1 MPAST
6 LARFQ
11 RITPQ
16 QLRAF
21 EATARL
27 LSVTKA
33 AQELYVSQP
42 TVSVQLRELSAATGQ
57 RLFETT
63 GRQIRLTQAGEEL
76 YLTVRELTACWQR
89 FESRIAEMNGLV
101 SGRLR
106 IAAVT
111 TAEYFVPDLLGP
123 FSAAHQGVEI
133 ELAIENRDRVVGRLL
148 QGVDDLAVMMMP
160 PDNLPLERMV
170 FQTNPLVII
179 ASAQHPLLAK
189 PLRLADLSAER
200 WLMRESGSGTRM
212 AAEQHFKA
220 HEFKP
225 NVVMS
230 LGSNEAI
237 KHAVAAGLGIAVL
250 SQLAIQQPDWSALAS
265 APDSATEQGGSNAAA
280 ALHQRGLQVLQVSG
294 FPLIRH
300 WSVVWRKDS
309 PMSATARHF
318 VDYLQSTDRLP
329 LTGAPG

>member
-1 MPAST
+1 MPAFT

-42 TVSVQLRELSAATGQ
+42 TVSVQLRELSVTTGQ
-57 RLFETT
+57 RLLEIT

-76 YLTVRELTACWQR
+76 YKAVQELAACWQR
-89 FESRIAEMNGLV
+89 FESRIAEINGLI

-133 ELAIENRDRVVGRLL
+133 ELAIENRDRVVGRLT
-148 QGVDDLAVMMMP
+148 QGIDDLAVMMMP
-160 PDNLPLERMV
+160 PADLPLERMQ
-170 FQTNPLVII
+170 FQINPLVII
-179 ASAQHPLLAK
+179 APSKHALANK
-189 PLRLADLSAER
+189 TVELSELSKER
-200 WLMRESGSGTRM
+200 WLMREPGSGTRM
-212 AAEQHFKA
+212 AAEQHFKE
-220 HEFKP
+220 HDFKP
-225 NVVMS
+225 TVVMS

-237 KHAVAAGLGIAVL
+237 KHSVAAGLGIAVL
-250 SQLAIQQPDWSALAS
+250 SQLAVQPSVWSAGLPAAVTTNS
-265 APDSATEQGGSNAAA
+265 AAPINSE
-280 ALHQRGLQVLQVSG
+280 ALQQAGLSIVKVKD
-294 FPLIRH
+294 FPIIRH
-300 WSVVWRKDS
+300 WSVVWRKDN
-309 PMSATARHF
+309 PLSATARHF
-318 VDYLQSTDRLP
+318 LNYLQAAESQSQT
-329 LTGAPG
+329 

>member
-6 LARFQ
+6 LARFG

-42 TVSVQLRELSAATGQ
+42 TVSVQLRELSATTGQ
-57 RLFETT
+57 RLFETR

-76 YLTVRELTACWQR
+76 YKTVQEVAACWQR
-89 FESRIAEMNGLV
+89 FEARIAEINGLV

-133 ELAIENRDRVVGRLL
+133 ELAIENRDRVVGRLM

-160 PDNLPLERMV
+160 PEHIPLERLA
-170 FQTNPLVII
+170 FQDNPLVII
-179 ASAQHPLLAK
+179 APARHPLASQQVQ
-189 PLRLADLSAER
+189 LADLAQER
-200 WLMRESGSGTRM
+200 WLMREPGSGTRM
-212 AAEQHFKA
+212 AAEQYFSA
-220 HEFKP
+220 HNFKP

-237 KHAVAAGLGIAVL
+237 KHAVAAELGIAVL
-250 SQLAIQQPDWSALAS
+250 SQLAIPQVLSPSAASGVAALA
-265 APDSATEQGGSNAAA
+265 ADIHQTNLATPDLS
-280 ALHQRGLQVLQVSG
+280 GLRILQVSG
-294 FPLIRH
+294 FPIIRH
-300 WSVVWRKDS
+300 WSVVWRKDQ

-318 VDYLQSTDRLP
+318 LDYLRSTESLQQAEQR
-329 LTGAPG
+329 

>member
-42 TVSVQLRELSAATGQ
+42 TVSVQLRELAATTGQ

-76 YLTVRELTACWQR
+76 YKAVRDVAACWQR
-89 FESRIAEMNGLV
+89 FESRIAEINGLV

-123 FSAAHQGVEI
+123 FAAAHQGVEI
-133 ELAIENRDRVVGRLL
+133 ELAIENRDRVVGRLH
-148 QGVDDLAVMMMP
+148 QGIDDLAVMMMP
-160 PDNLPLERMV
+160 PDDLPLERIQ
-170 FQTNPLVII
+170 FQINPLVII
-179 ASAQHPLLAK
+179 ASSKHALIDK
-189 PLRLADLSAER
+189 KIELSELSNER
-200 WLMRESGSGTRM
+200 WLMREPGSGTRM
-212 AAEQHFKA
+212 AAEQHFD
-220 HEFKP
+220 ELGFKP

-250 SQLAIQQPDWSALAS
+250 SQLAVQPALWPGRYTTGAGTQHNGPS
-265 APDSATEQGGSNAAA
+265 DTSVLLQA
-280 ALHQRGLQVLQVSG
+280 GLGIMQVNN
-294 FPLIRH
+294 FPILRR

-309 PMSATARHF
+309 PLSAAARHF
-318 VDYLQSTDRLP
+318 LDYLQASQSEP
-329 LTGAPG
+329 KM

>member
-33 AQELYVSQP
+33 AQELFVSQP
-42 TVSVQLRELSAATGQ
+42 TISVQLRELANTIGE

-76 YLTVRELTACWQR
+76 HQAVGELAVCWQR
-89 FESRIAEMNGLV
+89 FESRLADIHGLV

-111 TAEYFVPDLLGP
+111 TAEYFVPHLLGP
-123 FSAAHQGVEI
+123 FAAAHQGVEI
-133 ELAIENRDRVVGRLL
+133 ELAIENRDRVVKRLL
-148 QGVDDLAVMMMP
+148 QGMDDLVVMMLP
-160 PDNLPLERMV
+160 PQDIPVTSMA
-170 FQTNPLVII
+170 FQPNPLVII
-179 ASAQHPLLAK
+179 APPKHPL
-189 PLRLADLSAER
+189 ADQPITLTDLQTQR
-200 WLMRESGSGTRM
+200 WLMREPGSGTRM
-212 AAEQHFKA
+212 AAEQHFA
-220 HEFKP
+220 QQGFIP

-250 SQLAIQQPDWSALAS
+250 SKLAI
-265 APDSATEQGGSNAAA
+265 APPQFGSNIDSSAGLRNNNVPATTN
-280 ALHQRGLQVLQVSG
+280 LTMLQVEG
-294 FPLIRH
+294 FPLVRQ
-300 WSVVWRKDS
+300 WYVVWRHDQS
-309 PMSATARHF
+309 LSAAARHF
-318 VDYLQSTDRLP
+318 LAYIKQGAEQAGSKISA
-329 LTGAPG
+329 TGSAQY

>member
-1 MPAST
+1 MPAFT

-42 TVSVQLRELSAATGQ
+42 TVSVQLRELSVTTGQ

-76 YLTVRELTACWQR
+76 YKAVREVAACWQR
-89 FESRIAEMNGLV
+89 FESRIAEINGLV
-101 SGRLR
+101 SGCLR

-133 ELAIENRDRVVGRLL
+133 ELAIENRDRVVGRLT
-148 QGVDDLAVMMMP
+148 QGIDDLAVMMMP
-160 PDNLPLERMV
+160 PADLPLERMQ
-170 FQTNPLVII
+170 FQINPLVII
-179 ASAQHPLLAK
+179 ASSKHALANK
-189 PLRLADLSAER
+189 TVELSELNSER
-200 WLMRESGSGTRM
+200 WLMREPGSGTRM
-212 AAEQHFKA
+212 AAEQHFKE
-220 HEFKP
+220 HDFKP

-237 KHAVAAGLGIAVL
+237 KHSVAAGLGIAVL
-250 SQLAIQQPDWSALAS
+250 SQLAVQPSVWSGSQS
-265 APDSATEQGGSNAAA
+265 AAVTSQSVVPIDPEVLRQA
-280 ALHQRGLQVLQVSG
+280 GLSLVKVKD
-294 FPLIRH
+294 FPIIRH
-300 WSVVWRKDS
+300 WSVVWRKDN
-309 PMSATARHF
+309 PLSATARHF
-318 VDYLQSTDRLP
+318 LDYLQAAESQP
-329 LTGAPG
+329 AKH

>member
-1 MPAST
+1 MPALT

-21 EATARL
+21 ESAARL

-42 TVSVQLRELSAATGQ
+42 TVSVQLRELSVTTGQ

-76 YLTVRELTACWQR
+76 YKAVREVAACWQR
-89 FESRIAEMNGLV
+89 FEARIAEINGLV

-133 ELAIENRDRVVGRLL
+133 ELAIENRDRVVGRLT
-148 QGVDDLAVMMMP
+148 QGIDDLAVMMMP
-160 PDNLPLERMV
+160 PDDLPLERLQ
-170 FQTNPLVII
+170 FQINPLVII
-179 ASAQHPLLAK
+179 TSSKHALANK
-189 PLRLADLSAER
+189 TVELNELSTER
-200 WLMRESGSGTRM
+200 WLMREPGSGTRM
-212 AAEQHFKA
+212 AAEQHFKE
-220 HEFKP
+220 HNFKP

-237 KHAVAAGLGIAVL
+237 KHSVAAGLGIAVL
-250 SQLAIQQPDWSALAS
+250 SQLALQPSVWSGAQS
-265 APDSATEQGGSNAAA
+265 AAA
-280 ALHQRGLQVLQVSG
+280 TTKTAVPLDYEALCQAGLSIVKVKD
-294 FPLIRH
+294 FPIIRH
-300 WSVVWRKDS
+300 WSVVWRKDN
-309 PMSATARHF
+309 PLSATARHF
-318 VDYLQSTDRLP
+318 LDYLQAAAAQKKT
-329 LTGAPG
+329 